1 MRLGFIGTGVI
12 TSAMVTGFCK
22 ADLTALHILVSPRNA
37 EKAAALATAF
47 PSVEV
52 ARDNQDVVDRCDLVV
67 LAVISQVAR
76 ETIGTL
82 QFRAD
87 QRVISLMALFSL
99 SEVEDLVAPATR
111 VCRAVPL
118 PPVARGK
125 CPIVQCPP
133 DSEVRDLLSRIG
145 TVIEVPD
152 ETQLNDLT
160 AVTSLMAPFYA
171 WLAQT
176 QTWLEARGVDGE
188 ISSRYVSSLFHG
200 LSLDVADVG
209 AEGFEASVV
218 NAQTPG
224 GLNEEAL
231 GRLRKVGWFDEIDRV
246 LDAILARLERGPT
259 QDLQSGPGP

>member
-99 SEVEDLVAPATR
+99 SEVEDLVDPATR
-111 VCRAVPL
+111 VCRVVPL

-145 TVIEVPD
+145 TVIEV
-152 ETQLNDLT
+152 
-160 AVTSLMAPFYA
+160 SLEVP
-171 WLAQT
+171 
-176 QTWLEARGVDGE
+176 
-188 ISSRYVSSLFHG
+188 G
-200 LSLDVADVG
+200 LSVCQVLTKS
-209 AEGFEASVV
+209 AEDRYSIRYPHTIGFVM
-218 NAQTPG
+218 
-224 GLNEEAL
+224 
-231 GRLRKVGWFDEIDRV
+231 
-246 LDAILARLERGPT
+246 PT
-259 QDLQSGPGP
+259 SFQPPPVFHTI